1 MKKRMKKITK
11 SKQKHLAKTYKKH
24 LAKTYRKKYLRKT
37 YKKHNFFLQKGGVD
51 DPPDAPVEPDAPDN
65 CSICFSSLTDSPTRT
80 TPCGHTFHE
89 QCLQEWLSRRNTCPF
104 CRAPVNPEAPVVPVV
119 PVPPVPV
126 APPRDPIKIQ
136 AFELCREGNLAR
148 LQTLLQDHPFL
159 VDVNVIQTEGSHTG
173 WTLLHEA
180 AFNGYMEIVN
190 MLITQGVYLKA
201 RTPTM
206 QLASDIASDQG
217 HGQVA
222 VHIDQAIAAND
233 ADQAAARA
241 QMRHEELALAR
252 SPELA
257 ILRVFRHINVS
268 EVMRISVMLEAGII
282 EPTSRFTIGNGN
294 TWTLLHLAASRGQML
309 LIQELLLRGA
319 SARALTLPSRET
331 PAQIA
336 GRVRP
341 EIALF
346 LEAVESAEADAE
358 AAAAAAARV
367 DD

>member
-1 MKKRMKKITK
+1 
-11 SKQKHLAKTYKKH
+11 
-24 LAKTYRKKYLRKT
+24 
-37 YKKHNFFLQKGGVD
+37 
-51 DPPDAPVEPDAPDN
+51 
-65 CSICFSSLTDSPTRT
+65 
-80 TPCGHTFHE
+80 
-89 QCLQEWLSRRNTCPF
+89 
-104 CRAPVNPEAPVVPVV
+104 
-119 PVPPVPV
+119 
-126 APPRDPIKIQ
+126 
-136 AFELCREGNLAR
+136 
-148 LQTLLQDHPFL
+148 
-159 VDVNVIQTEGSHTG
+159 
-173 WTLLHEA
+173 
-180 AFNGYMEIVN
+180 
-190 MLITQGVYLKA
+190 
-201 RTPTM
+201 
-206 QLASDIASDQG
+206 
-217 HGQVA
+217 
-222 VHIDQAIAAND
+222 
-233 ADQAAARA
+233 
-241 QMRHEELALAR
+241 MRHEELALAR

-358 AAAAAAARV
+358 AAAAAAARDEAELRIAAATPISSAPIDE
-367 DD
+367 DDF